1 MRLERG
7 ETAERRRAGT
17 TGPGSCGWVEGEVH
31 KRMATLEY
39 RALFEV
45 VESWSGGE
53 LGWAGIN
60 WVLSKEWTW
69 QRWKAATLKA
79 FPRGSFFTRAS
90 LIFRLSKSVFFL
102 DRMYLESM
110 LVISS

>member
-1 MRLERG
+1 MRLEKG
-7 ETAERRRAGT
+7 EAA
-17 TGPGSCGWVEGEVH
+17 EVH

-39 RALFEV
+39 RALFEM